1 MRQKKD
7 GQPKPTRRG
16 CRARKHIQKRV
27 QLLGDRITDL
37 IEKEKMQPDKICYAA
52 FTAIVNQINHNDSE
66 QAIFKRLQNETK
78 ENSSSCCPLKARI
91 IFMLAAQL
99 DIINGRSPFDNV
111 FQAEKFFSNPED
123 KATLFSHVLPHC
135 TGSQQDSLI
144 GCIDEIKMAM

>member
-16 CRARKHIQKRV
+16 CRAGKHIQKRV

-37 IEKEKMQPDKICYAA
+37 IEKEKTQPDKICYAA

-78 ENSSSCCPLKARI
+78 ENSSSCCPPKHA
-91 IFMLAAQL
+91 
-99 DIINGRSPFDNV
+99 
-111 FQAEKFFSNPED
+111 
-123 KATLFSHVLPHC
+123 LFLCLQHNSISSMEEVHL
-135 TGSQQDSLI
+135 TISSKTRF
-144 GCIDEIKMAM
+144 IDRMH